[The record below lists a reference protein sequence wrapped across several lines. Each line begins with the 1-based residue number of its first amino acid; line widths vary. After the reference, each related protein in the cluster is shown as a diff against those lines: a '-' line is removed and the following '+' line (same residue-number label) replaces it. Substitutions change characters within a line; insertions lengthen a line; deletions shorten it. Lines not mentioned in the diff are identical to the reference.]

1 MLGLPSA
8 WGLSFAAREVSSP
21 LPSALVSC
29 FEGRGCHRRQ
39 GPRVRTAFLLDQSL
53 APRASWPGPGATGT
67 AQAACEHEDWLAVQ
81 RYVPSESFHRAVF

>member
-39 GPRVRTAFLLDQSL
+39 GPRVRTAFLLDQSRTARLL
-53 APRASWPGPGATGT
+53 AGSRGHG
-67 AQAACEHEDWLAVQ
+67 D
-81 RYVPSESFHRAVF
+81 SESCL